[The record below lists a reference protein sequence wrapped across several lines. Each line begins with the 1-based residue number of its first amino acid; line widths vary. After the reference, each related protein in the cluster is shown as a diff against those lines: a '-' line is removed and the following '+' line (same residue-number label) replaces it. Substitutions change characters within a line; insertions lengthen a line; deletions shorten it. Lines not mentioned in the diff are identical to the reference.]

1 MSRSYLPQ
9 DRVSP
14 VFIASELNHKE
25 VVTLLLK
32 AGANPDAARLEV
44 RGIGLVDCVPFQE
57 MTVDD
62 KVCAVN
68 MCRYAHYSAK
78 ILKAR

>member
-9 DRVSP
+9 DGVSP
-14 VFIASELNHKE
+14 LFIASQLNHKE

-44 RGIGLVDCVPFQE
+44 RGIGLVDCVPFKK
-57 MTVDD
+57 MAVDD
-62 KVCAVN
+62 YVRAI
-68 MCRYAHYSAK
+68 MCRCAHYSAK